1 MTDGDFRK
9 KQLLQSRI
17 QTLLLILLLAVL
29 IAAVLTAADNLSDLD
44 VDSLNTL
51 VQALENTANK
61 LQSAV
66 NAITGIF
73 H

>member
-1 MTDGDFRK
+1 MTRAEAENA
-9 KQLLQSRI
+9 LER
-17 QTLLLILLLAVL
+17 
-29 IAAVLTAADNLSDLD
+29 AADNLSDMD
-44 VDSLNTL
+44 VDSLNAL

-66 NAITGIF
+66 NSVTGIF